1 MYKAQPIRM
10 NIFHLLFYSA
20 INMKT
25 HEPYFTS
32 FRWICMA
39 IRKDVRDM
47 IVIKSDRENIL
58 AEKDNESV
66 QFILRIRSI

>member
-1 MYKAQPIRM
+1 
-10 NIFHLLFYSA
+10 
-20 INMKT
+20 
-25 HEPYFTS
+25 
-32 FRWICMA
+32 MA